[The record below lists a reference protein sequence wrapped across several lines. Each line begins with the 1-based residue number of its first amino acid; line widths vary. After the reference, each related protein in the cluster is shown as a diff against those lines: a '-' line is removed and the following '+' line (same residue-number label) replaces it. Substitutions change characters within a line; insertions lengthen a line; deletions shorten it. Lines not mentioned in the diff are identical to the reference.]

1 MRYRCYFLNLHSHI
15 EHVEIIEA
23 DTDPQAVT
31 RADALFREKGAG
43 FSGIEV
49 WDRGRRVEHVMND
62 DPEQIRRWRMK
73 AEEIRTA
80 ADGFGNRSASQASR
94 NAAETY
100 DALANAAEARVQGR
114 KDRESDAG

>member
-1 MRYRCYFLNLHSHI
+1 
-15 EHVEIIEA
+15 
-23 DTDPQAVT
+23 
-31 RADALFREKGAG
+31 
-43 FSGIEV
+43 
-49 WDRGRRVEHVMND
+49 
-62 DPEQIRRWRMK
+62 MK

-80 ADGFGNRSASQASR
+80 ADGFGNRSASQALR